1 MEYLSPYDLMVRFK
15 MSSNT
20 LQILEPAIY
29 ITEERDRRS
38 LEKALLE
45 TLSELFS
52 FETVILLQIP
62 KNSKHKYIE
71 PVLSVPVNAC
81 HDKLKLLPAKFGEK
95 KVEID
100 EWMFDSINFCKP
112 IKTSFNGSP
121 RAIFPLIINK
131 VITGLLDIYGYQD
144 NSETDSAIIALT
156 RIYSNFIAILQDSE
170 HDTLTGLL
178 NRKTFDRRLAE
189 IFSDQDSMPSITE
202 NQNINPDIKHWIG
215 IMDIDHFK
223 RVNDTFGHLYG
234 DEVLLLFSGIMQKTF
249 SNNELLF
256 RFGGEEF
263 VVILLNV
270 TETEAVAKFEKFRKN
285 IEEFTFP
292 QVGQVTVS
300 IGVAK
305 INEEIHITTL
315 LEQIDKALYYA
326 KEHGRNQVCNYDE
339 LISKGLLSERKI
351 NNDIDLF

>member
-1 MEYLSPYDLMVRFK
+1 M
-15 MSSNT
+15 
-20 LQILEPAIY
+20 LENAIY

-38 LEKALLE
+38 IEKALLE

-52 FETVILLQIP
+52 FEAVILLQIP
-62 KNSKHKYIE
+62 KNSQHKYID

-81 HDKLKLLPAKFGEK
+81 RDKLKLLPAKFGEK

-100 EWMFDSINFCKP
+100 EWMLNSINFCKP
-112 IKTSFNGSP
+112 IKTSFNGST

-131 VITGLLDIYGYQD
+131 GITGLLDIYGYKD
-144 NSETDSAIIALT
+144 DSETDGAIIALT
-156 RIYSNFIAILQDSE
+156 RIYSNFIAILNESE
-170 HDTLTGLL
+170 LDTLTGLL

-189 IFSDQDSMPSITE
+189 IFSDQDSMPSSTE
-202 NQNINPDIKHWIG
+202 NKNINPDIKHWIG
-215 IMDIDHFK
+215 ILDIDHFK

-249 SNNELLF
+249 SNNPLF

-270 TETEAVAKFEKFRKN
+270 TEAEALEKFEKFRKN

-300 IGVAK
+300 IGMAK
-305 INEEIHITTL
+305 INEDNHMTTL

-326 KEHGRNQVCNYDE
+326 KEHGRNQVCNYHE